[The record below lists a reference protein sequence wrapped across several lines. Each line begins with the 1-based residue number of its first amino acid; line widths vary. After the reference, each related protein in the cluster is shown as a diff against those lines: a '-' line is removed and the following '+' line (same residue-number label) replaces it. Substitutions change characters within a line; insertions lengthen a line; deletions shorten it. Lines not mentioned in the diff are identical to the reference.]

1 MKKKVLL
8 FTCVFAATTML
19 FACNIFNSKNEKEIT
34 TSQVENDDN
43 VTYDLAE
50 NMDMPNI
57 VVDTNKGVK
66 FDLEKTSK
74 PALIN
79 FWATWCPPCRTEM
92 PGLQSLYEEFSNEI
106 DFIMVNVGET
116 KETVQ
121 DFLVENETYTFPI
134 GYDLD
139 GSYATRFGI
148 VGIPTTFIV
157 GKDKVIKNYVIGA
170 REESQFREY
179 LENIV
184 KNK

>member
-1 MKKKVLL
+1 MKKRIALIISL
-8 FTCVFAATTML
+8 FVTFVML
-19 FACNIFNSKNEKEIT
+19 FACNKLNLKNDKEIST
-34 TSQVENDDN
+34 CNAEDGEN
-43 VTYDLAE
+43 VIYDLAE

-74 PALIN
+74 PVLIN

-92 PGLQSLYEEFSNEI
+92 PGLQSLYEEFSNDI

-157 GKDKVIKNYVIGA
+157 GKDKVIKNYVVGA

-179 LENIV
+179 LEEIV